1 MSGGV
6 SERLTLSEPLSPAR
20 ILIFGG
26 ILIAIVGMLFGE
38 YFAIFHLHQ
47 SGMTIEAEMLNSVK
61 AVAAGDSE
69 PIGGSMERIGKMLE
83 NMGTKKDTHAHWI
96 QLAYLCLILG
106 LVQPYIAIGPTWKRR
121 WAIVLVASSFI
132 LPIGVFSIYYLGL
145 WKSPFETVGWGSIVA
160 DTAGAVF
167 IVGVFAQFLGAIRH
181 FRHFPNRG
189 EVEAVAKDDEAEPA
203 KSFLLRWGAVL
214 ILIGLLHGAYY
225 AATGLYENAEKDVSL
240 LQASLTHAMAND
252 VPAAEQAVHDYNW
265 LQAEKGIYI
274 ATHSHFIEFG
284 LMAILL
290 AFAQRFV
297 FLSDTWKLR
306 WARWLVVGGFLLPV
320 AVQSELWSGFY
331 GGAVA
336 DLAGFLV
343 ITALLSML
351 LGVIRHTGAV
361 DARGGTS

>member
-1 MSGGV
+1 M
-6 SERLTLSEPLSPAR
+6 
-20 ILIFGG
+20 
-26 ILIAIVGMLFGE
+26 
-38 YFAIFHLHQ
+38 
-47 SGMTIEAEMLNSVK
+47 
-61 AVAAGDSE
+61 
-69 PIGGSMERIGKMLE
+69 
-83 NMGTKKDTHAHWI
+83 
-96 QLAYLCLILG
+96 
-106 LVQPYIAIGPTWKRR
+106 
-121 WAIVLVASSFI
+121 
-132 LPIGVFSIYYLGL
+132 
-145 WKSPFETVGWGSIVA
+145 
-160 DTAGAVF
+160 
-167 IVGVFAQFLGAIRH
+167 
-181 FRHFPNRG
+181 
-189 EVEAVAKDDEAEPA
+189 
-203 KSFLLRWGAVL
+203 
-214 ILIGLLHGAYY
+214 
-225 AATGLYENAEKDVSL
+225 SL

-297 FLSDTWKLR
+297 FLSDTWKLPLGPV
-306 WARWLVVGGFLLPV
+306 ARGRRLSPTR

>member
-1 MSGGV
+1 MSAGV
-6 SERLTLSEPLSPAR
+6 SERLALDEPLSPAR

-26 ILIAIVGMLFGE
+26 ILIAIVGMFFGE

-47 SGMTIEAEMLNSVK
+47 SGMTIEAEMLNSVQ

-83 NMGTKKDTHAHWI
+83 NMGTKKDTHTHWI

-106 LVQPYIAIGPTWKRR
+106 FVQPYIAIGADWKRR
-121 WAIVLVASSFI
+121 WAIILVASSFI
-132 LPIGVFSIYYLGL
+132 LPIGVFAIYYLGL
-145 WKSPFETVGWGSIVA
+145 WRSPLETIGWGSIVA
-160 DTAGAVF
+160 DAAGAVF
-167 IVGVFAQFLGAIRH
+167 IVGVFAQFVGAVRH
-181 FRHFPNRG
+181 FRHVPDRG

-214 ILIGLLHGAYY
+214 TLMGLLHGAYY

-265 LQAEKGIYI
+265 LQAEKAIYI
-274 ATHSHFIEFG
+274 ATHTHLIEFG

-297 FLSDTWKLR
+297 FLSDKWKLR

-320 AVQSELWSGFY
+320 AVQSELWSGLY

-343 ITALLSML
+343 ITALLGML